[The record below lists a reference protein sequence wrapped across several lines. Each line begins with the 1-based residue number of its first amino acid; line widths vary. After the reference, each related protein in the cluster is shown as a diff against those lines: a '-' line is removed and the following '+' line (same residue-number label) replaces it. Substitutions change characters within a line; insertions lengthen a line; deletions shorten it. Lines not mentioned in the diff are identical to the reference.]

1 MTATPGRKAPVVQ
14 PALYSRPTA
23 TVGPVAPTRPAGN
36 ALHLGPRTRRVIR
49 SVARLVNPL
58 VLRIAGRRHMPVVGI
73 IHHRGRKTG
82 RPYATPLGI
91 RPAAAGGFVMPLTFG
106 EAAGWYRNIL
116 AAGWCVITW
125 RGADHTVASPVI
137 VDRATAL
144 PAFPRYERLALRAIG
159 IDEFVWLHD
168 ASSLPKADSPAHS
181 SDAAGRR
188 RGIPAR
194 RNVCDGE
201 LGSRWARH
209 RSRVMT
215 RPHMSRVNPRSGCG
229 HDHSASFI
237 PFLRVPARRGD
248 PQLRTP
254 RVVIMWA
261 REVLRRAR
269 LGPRRPGDGRLS
281 CGLRCR
287 WCWLRH
293 LATLMKLNV
302 PCHRSESPR
311 LGDRTGTAKGPGS
324 SAVNSGRKS

>member
-1 MTATPGRKAPVVQ
+1 MTATPGRKAPLFQ

-58 VLRIAGRRHMPVVGI
+58 VLRIAGRRYMPVVGI
-73 IHHRGRKTG
+73 IHHRGLKTG

-106 EAAGWYRNIL
+106 EAAGWYRNIV

-168 ASSLPKADSPAHS
+168 ASSSPKADSPAHS

-188 RGIPAR
+188 RDIPAR
-194 RNVCDGE
+194 RNVLRRRAGQPM
-201 LGSRWARH
+201 GSRRRSVLSCPSGASRRMA
-209 RSRVMT
+209 RSR
-215 RPHMSRVNPRSGCG
+215 R
-229 HDHSASFI
+229 
-237 PFLRVPARRGD
+237 
-248 PQLRTP
+248 
-254 RVVIMWA
+254 
-261 REVLRRAR
+261 
-269 LGPRRPGDGRLS
+269 PRRS
-281 CGLRCR
+281 
-287 WCWLRH
+287 
-293 LATLMKLNV
+293 
-302 PCHRSESPR
+302 
-311 LGDRTGTAKGPGS
+311 DR
-324 SAVNSGRKS
+324 